1 MMAAEA
7 ELVPSLAVMVG
18 ELLLVLEHV
27 VVVVVQPWL
36 EVVGVGL
43 HVQQQVGERLIFLF
57 EAFYKTIML
66 IRISE
71 SNNL

>member
-1 MMAAEA
+1 MAAEA

>member
-18 ELLLVLEHV
+18 ELLLVLEHAV
-27 VVVVVQPWL
+27 VVAVQPWL

>member
-1 MMAAEA
+1 MKVVEA

-27 VVVVVQPWL
+27 VVVVVQPWR
-36 EVVGVGL
+36 VVVVGL

-57 EAFYKTIML
+57 EAF
-66 IRISE
+66 
-71 SNNL
+71 